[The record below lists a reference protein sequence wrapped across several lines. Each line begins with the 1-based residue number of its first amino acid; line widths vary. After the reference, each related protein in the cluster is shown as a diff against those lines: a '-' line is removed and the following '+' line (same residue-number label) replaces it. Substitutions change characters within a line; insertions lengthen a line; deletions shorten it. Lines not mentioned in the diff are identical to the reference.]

1 MSFPHHLLI
10 TISCLTA
17 AIIPVGAAEPVPVTL
32 LEQAA
37 DGAFPLVSGATA
49 ARIVTDPA
57 DFKVVSIAAQ
67 CLAEDIER
75 VTGRKPGFEGKTAV
89 IIGTIGK
96 SKLID
101 GLVASGK
108 LDVRGIQGKW
118 ESFVTATV
126 PDPMPG
132 VSAGLVI
139 AGSDRR
145 GTAFGVFD
153 LSETIGVSPWVWWAD
168 VAPQHR
174 ESLYLGSGARV
185 QGSPA
190 VKYRGIFINDED
202 WGLQPWA
209 AKTFEP
215 ETKDIGPKTYAK
227 VCELLLR
234 LKANYL
240 WPAMHP
246 STKAFN
252 FYPANKTV
260 ADDYAIVM
268 GSSHAEPMLR
278 NNVDE
283 WDKAVY
289 GEWDYEKNR
298 DGVLKYWEQRVKEN
312 GRFENIFTIGMRGLH
327 DSAMPGG
334 GTTAD
339 KVARL
344 QRAID
349 DQQAMLAREVNK
361 NVDQVPQAFVPY
373 KEALILYQNGLKV
386 PDHATL
392 VWPDDNHGFIRQLS
406 TPEERKRSGGGGVY
420 YHISYWGDPADYL
433 WLCTAPPALIWE
445 EMSKAWE
452 NGARDIWVLNIGD
465 IKPGEIGMEFF
476 LRMAWNPDAW
486 NEKAQNVFLSDWAAR
501 NFGKEYAAEITA
513 IMDEY
518 YRLNFPA
525 KPEHLL
531 KVAFTDNYGEK
542 ATRLKRFA
550 ALVEKTDT
558 LFQKLPAAKKDAFYE
573 TTVYPV
579 RGSAL
584 MNEKYLGQNPAEAH
598 EKIQA
603 ETKTY
608 NEQIAGGKW
617 KYMMSSAPRK
627 LAVFQKPTSPPPPAA
642 ASESA
647 DPNYVS
653 FEAERPTRATAGNG
667 VAWKVI
673 AGLGR
678 SGDSVGLRPTNTDVP
693 ATAVMEYDFTA
704 TRDGP
709 AKVLVYCLPTHALN
723 PKMKLRYSVAVDSAP
738 PAVVDIDTA
747 EFSKPWAANVLRGAA
762 IGTSDFP
769 LTRGKHVLKL
779 RPLDPGVIFDKVVI
793 DLGGLKPSHIGPP
806 ETITPHP

>member
-1 MSFPHHLLI
+1 MKIPLLPRSALCWLALI
-10 TISCLTA
+10 ALPTH
-17 AIIPVGAAEPVPVTL
+17 AEVTPVTL
-32 LEQAA
+32 LDSVA
-37 DGAFPLVSGATA
+37 DGAFALLSEKSA

-67 CLAEDIER
+67 CLANDIER
-75 VTGRKPGFEGKTAV
+75 VTGHKPATAGKSAV

-96 SKLID
+96 SALID
-101 GLVASGK
+101 GLIASRK
-108 LDVRGIQGKW
+108 IDVSAIRGKW
-118 ESFVTATV
+118 ESFVIATV
-126 PDPMPG
+126 RDPLPG
-132 VSAGLVI
+132 ISSGLVI
-139 AGSDRR
+139 AGTDRR

-174 ESLYLGSGARV
+174 ESLFLSNGARV
-185 QGSPA
+185 QASPA

-283 WDKAVY
+283 WNKAVY

-298 DGVLKYWEQRVKEN
+298 AGVLKYWEERVKEN
-312 GRFENIFTIGMRGLH
+312 GGFENIFTIGMRGLH

-334 GTTAD
+334 GSTAD

-349 DQQAMLAREVNK
+349 DQQEMLARDVNK
-361 NVDQVPQAFVPY
+361 NVSRVPQAFVPY
-373 KEALILYQNGLKV
+373 KEALLLYQNGLRV

-392 VWPDDNHGFIRQLS
+392 VWPDDNHGYIRQLS
-406 TPEERKRSGGGGVY
+406 TPAEQKRAGGSGVY
-420 YHISYWGDPADYL
+420 YHLSYWGAPEDYL
-433 WLCTAPPALIWE
+433 WLDTTPLALVWE
-445 EMSKAWE
+445 EMTKAWE
-452 NGARDIWVLNIGD
+452 NGARDLWVVNVGD

-476 LRMAWNPDAW
+476 LRMAWNPGAW
-486 NEKAQNVFLSDWAAR
+486 DENAQLVFLTDWAAR
-501 NFGKEYAAEITA
+501 NFGKKNATDIAAV
-513 IMDEY
+513 MDEY

-531 KVAFTDNYGEK
+531 MAAFTNNYQEK
-542 ATRLKRFA
+542 ANRLKRFA
-550 ALVEKTDT
+550 ALVEKTDALYQQT
-558 LFQKLPAAKKDAFYE
+558 PPGNRDAFFE
-573 TTVYPV
+573 LIAYPV
-579 RGSAL
+579 RCSAL
-584 MNEKYLGQNPAEAH
+584 MNEKCLGANAVEAH
-598 EKIQA
+598 EQIQA

-617 KYMMSSAPRK
+617 NHIMSANPRK
-627 LAVFQKPTSPPPPAA
+627 RPVFQKPTLAPPATPPDP
-642 ASESA
+642 A
-647 DPNYVS
+647 DPHYVS
-653 FEAERPTRATAGNG
+653 IEAEHPTRGTAGAG

-678 SGDSVGLRPTNTDVP
+678 SGDSVGLRPTNVEIP
-693 ATAVMEYDFTA
+693 ESAVMEYDFAA
-704 TRDGP
+704 TLNGS
-709 AKVLVYCLPTHALN
+709 AKVIVYCLPTHALH
-723 PKMKLRYSVAVDSAP
+723 PGMKLRYSVTVDGAP
-738 PAVVDIDTA
+738 PAIVDIDTA
-747 EFSKPWAANVLRGAA
+747 EFSKPWSVNVLRGAA
-762 IGTSDFP
+762 IGTADFP
-769 LTRGKHVLKL
+769 ATKGNHTLKL

-793 DLGGLKPSHIGPP
+793 DLGGLKPSHLGPP
-806 ETITPHP
+806 ENLSIHP